1 MALAVRGLPRVEMS
15 EMENMPQGAAGYA
28 GSGTRL
34 ACGMKRTEYDVVGIR
49 PRHEDIDM
57 SGARRGRSG

>member
-1 MALAVRGLPRVEMS
+1 MS

-57 SGARRGRSG
+57 SGARRGSSG